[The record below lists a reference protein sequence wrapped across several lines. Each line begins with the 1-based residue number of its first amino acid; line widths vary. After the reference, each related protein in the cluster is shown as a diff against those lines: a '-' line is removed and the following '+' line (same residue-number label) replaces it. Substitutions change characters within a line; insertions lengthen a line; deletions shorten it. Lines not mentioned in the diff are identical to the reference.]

1 MSKAALQAEF
11 IRLLSTQQKL
21 IHGLCSLYFPLA
33 EDRKDLFQEIVLQ
46 LWKAY
51 PSFKGESKVSTW
63 IYRIALNTVFTRI
76 RKERSCPKS
85 ESISEKVWE
94 IPNPEELDGL
104 DEATQALYQGIR
116 QLGELDRAIIMLYL
130 DENSYDEIATL
141 LELSKTN
148 VSTRI
153 NRIKI
158 KLEKLLTP
166 RIQWI

>member
-11 IRLLSTQQKL
+11 IRLLITQQKL
-21 IHGLCSLYFPLA
+21 IHGLVGLYFSLA

-76 RKERSCPKS
+76 RKERAGPKS
-85 ESISEKVWE
+85 ESLSEKNWE
-94 IPNPEELDGL
+94 IPNPQELDGL
-104 DEATQALYQGIR
+104 DEATHALYQAIR

-130 DENSYDEIATL
+130 DEHSYQEIATV